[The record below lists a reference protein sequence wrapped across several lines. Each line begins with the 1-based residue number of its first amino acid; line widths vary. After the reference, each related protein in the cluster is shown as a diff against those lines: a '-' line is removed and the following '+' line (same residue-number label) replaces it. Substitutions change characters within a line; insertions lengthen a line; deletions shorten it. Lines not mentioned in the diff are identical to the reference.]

1 MQLLNFSVL
10 FLFLFIVPAKSF
22 AWYCYE
28 VASEK
33 NGDTINACGIAESS
47 DEDLARKLSLENAY
61 RELELICN
69 NSIDCAGKALEISPL
84 RTECKKVNDIYRCH
98 RGITAEI
105 TKKERDPDQKS
116 FFQEVYL
123 PKKIIQVDSDSYRKQ
138 STIMHFKSNPSNAN
152 VYVDGVEICATP
164 CSREIS
170 LGEHKISFEIR
181 DYDIFSSV
189 KVVKGEDTLEANLNP
204 KFGYIN
210 FLDFPKNAVIKIDD
224 NQISLQEELRV
235 LPGEHLIAV
244 ISKYHQPWH
253 KEVTVKKGEVTE
265 LIYEAEKLWGYLKI
279 VTENYQ
285 SDAVAVQVEVDG
297 VLLDDRTP
305 ATHKIPAGEHRIR
318 LLHDL
323 YRTDEFQVELS
334 VNESKELR
342 RRLETKIKKDWAFL
356 FGFGGS
362 ANTVESFKADK
373 EYSCCMLIELGLQRM
388 FYKKLGFKLNY
399 NFLSD
404 LTNESNFSTQ
414 LLDDTPNTTNYVV
427 KGAEGHILGMGLLFL
442 DRDEQKGSWFIYPEI
457 GIIKGRL
464 KYDKIEYS
472 AFGNG
477 YRTSDVTEFSYG
489 QKYYAINVGWDFL
502 KLDQSSHNTGFY
514 IQGGV
519 RKTSEL
525 MEASFSRDQNVSNVP
540 KNKSLVGY
548 VTFGVIFAY

>member
-1 MQLLNFSVL
+1 MRYFFFLGL
-10 FLFLFIVPAKSF
+10 FLFLSF
-22 AWYCYE
+22 FSNQSYAWYCLE

-84 RTECKKVNDIYRCH
+84 RTDCKKVNDIYRCH

-105 TKKERDPDQKS
+105 TKKDRDPDQKS

-138 STIMHFKSNPSNAN
+138 STIMHFKSNPTYAN
-152 VYVDGVEICATP
+152 VYVDGIEVCTTP

-170 LGEHKISFEIR
+170 MGEHKISFEIR
-181 DYDIFSSV
+181 DYDLYSTV
-189 KVVKGEDTLEANLNP
+189 KVVKGEDSLEANLNP
-204 KFGYIN
+204 KFGYIK
-210 FLDFPKNAVIKIDD
+210 FLGFPKNAITKIDD
-224 NQISLQEELRV
+224 NQIGLQDEIRV

-265 LIYEAEKLWGYLKI
+265 LQFEAEKLWGYLKI
-279 VTENYQ
+279 VTENSN

-297 VLLDDRTP
+297 ILLDDRTP
-305 ATHKIPAGEHRIR
+305 ATHKISAGEHRIR
-318 LLHDL
+318 LIHEL

-334 VNESKELR
+334 VNESKELS

-362 ANTVESFKADK
+362 ANSVESFKTDK
-373 EYSCCMLIELGLQRM
+373 EYSCCMLIEIGLQKM

-399 NFLSD
+399 NYLAD
-404 LTNESNFSTQ
+404 LTSESSLSTQ
-414 LLDDTPNTTNYVV
+414 LLNGTPNTTNYLVT
-427 KGAEGHILGMGLLFL
+427 GADGHILGLGLLFL
-442 DRDEQKGSWFIYPEI
+442 DRDEHKGSWYIYPEF

-472 AFGNG
+472 TFGSG

-489 QKYYAINVGWDFL
+489 QNYYALNVGWDFL
-502 KLDQSSHNTGFY
+502 KLDQNSHNTGFY

-525 MEASFSRDQNVSNVP
+525 MGTSFSNQETVGNLP
-540 KNKSLVGY
+540 KNKSLIGY
-548 VTFGVIFAY
+548 VTFGVIVAY